1 MAADKVLALWGRA
14 RPRDFF
20 DVAALIE
27 RYGADR
33 LLNLAAAKDSGFS
46 AETFIDAL
54 RAIARLGPADWAED
68 GIEADRVDRLR
79 VIFDEWRRQLATS
92 AE

>member
-1 MAADKVLALWGRA
+1 MLALWGRA

-27 RYGADR
+27 RFGTDQ
-33 LLNLAAAKDSGFS
+33 LLILAAAKDSGFS
-46 AETFIDAL
+46 NETFIDAL

-68 GIEADRVDRLR
+68 GIDADRVDQLR
-79 VIFDEWRRQLATS
+79 TLFDHWRRQLAS
-92 AE
+92 VSD